1 MDSKNRC
8 VECEIQGLLFLTS
21 VSEAVTL
28 CLVIALQK
36 LVKPVVRRLLRGLF
50 VIIGQ
55 IRNGFGWCKT
65 YWKLKVV
72 EDTHWVNYNEFY
84 HIWVGDANESGST
97 EYYIAS
103 WTKDKV
109 NYNRVSKF
117 NTNKHRQV
125 LHGQIWFCDLGYNIG
140 TEKNK
145 MRPVLVMSN
154 NKINNSEKVVV
165 VCITDAKG
173 KVNARC
179 LPIQDSWFLLYSD
192 TEDEEKASDSGKND
206 TSVYAYLWILD
217 KDSMI
222 QCEEI
227 RAVSKA
233 RLDANR
239 GCIGT
244 LTPEDFNLVKGKFKR
259 AYNL

>member
-1 MDSKNRC
+1 MN
-8 VECEIQGLLFLTS
+8 Q
-21 VSEAVTL
+21 EA
-28 CLVIALQK
+28 Q
-36 LVKPVVRRLLRGLF
+36 
-50 VIIGQ
+50 
-55 IRNGFGWCKT
+55 
-65 YWKLKVV
+65 
-72 EDTHWVNYNEFY
+72 
-84 HIWVGDANESGST
+84 
-97 EYYIAS
+97 EYYNIAS

-109 NYNRVSKF
+109 NYNRISKF
-117 NTNKHRQV
+117 NTNRKRQI
-125 LHGQIWFCDLGYNIG
+125 LHGQIWFCDMGYNVG

-145 MRPVLVMSN
+145 MRPVLVISN

-173 KVNARC
+173 KVNANN

-192 TEDEEKASDSGKND
+192 TDDEEKQISAGRKVPGSMQ
-206 TSVYAYLWILD
+206 VYDFLD

-227 RAVSKA
+227 RAVSKSRFDSA
-233 RLDANR
+233 R

-244 LTPEDFNLVKGKFKR
+244 LIPEDFEIVKGKFRR

>member
-1 MDSKNRC
+1 MRMN
-8 VECEIQGLLFLTS
+8 Q
-21 VSEAVTL
+21 EA
-28 CLVIALQK
+28 Q
-36 LVKPVVRRLLRGLF
+36 
-50 VIIGQ
+50 
-55 IRNGFGWCKT
+55 
-65 YWKLKVV
+65 
-72 EDTHWVNYNEFY
+72 
-84 HIWVGDANESGST
+84 
-97 EYYIAS
+97 EYYNIAS

-140 TEKNK
+140 
-145 MRPVLVMSN
+145 
-154 NKINNSEKVVV
+154 INNSEKVVV

-192 TEDEEKASDSGKND
+192 TEDEEKQVIPGRTIPASMH
-206 TSVYAYLWILD
+206 TYEFLD

>member
-1 MDSKNRC
+1 MRMN
-8 VECEIQGLLFLTS
+8 Q
-21 VSEAVTL
+21 EA
-28 CLVIALQK
+28 Q
-36 LVKPVVRRLLRGLF
+36 
-50 VIIGQ
+50 
-55 IRNGFGWCKT
+55 
-65 YWKLKVV
+65 
-72 EDTHWVNYNEFY
+72 
-84 HIWVGDANESGST
+84 
-97 EYYIAS
+97 EYYNIAS

-117 NTNKHRQV
+117 NTSKHRQV
-125 LHGQIWFCDLGYNIG
+125 LHGQIWFCDLGYNVG

-192 TEDEEKASDSGKND
+192 TEDEEKQVIPGRAIPASMH
-206 TSVYAYLWILD
+206 TYEFLD

>member
-1 MDSKNRC
+1 MN
-8 VECEIQGLLFLTS
+8 Q
-21 VSEAVTL
+21 EA
-28 CLVIALQK
+28 Q
-36 LVKPVVRRLLRGLF
+36 
-50 VIIGQ
+50 
-55 IRNGFGWCKT
+55 
-65 YWKLKVV
+65 
-72 EDTHWVNYNEFY
+72 
-84 HIWVGDANESGST
+84 
-97 EYYIAS
+97 EYYNIAS

-192 TEDEEKASDSGKND
+192 T
-206 TSVYAYLWILD
+206 
-217 KDSMI
+217 
-222 QCEEI
+222 
-227 RAVSKA
+227 
-233 RLDANR
+233 
-239 GCIGT
+239 
-244 LTPEDFNLVKGKFKR
+244 
-259 AYNL
+259 

>member
-1 MDSKNRC
+1 
-8 VECEIQGLLFLTS
+8 
-21 VSEAVTL
+21 
-28 CLVIALQK
+28 
-36 LVKPVVRRLLRGLF
+36 
-50 VIIGQ
+50 
-55 IRNGFGWCKT
+55 
-65 YWKLKVV
+65 
-72 EDTHWVNYNEFY
+72 
-84 HIWVGDANESGST
+84 
-97 EYYIAS
+97 
-103 WTKDKV
+103 
-109 NYNRVSKF
+109 
-117 NTNKHRQV
+117 
-125 LHGQIWFCDLGYNIG
+125 
-140 TEKNK
+140 

-192 TEDEEKASDSGKND
+192 TEDEEKQVIPGRTIPASMH
-206 TSVYAYLWILD
+206 TYEFLD

-239 GCIGT
+239 VLWSSIFVTLMANKIGGLQFGIYRNCQISSRVFHT
-244 LTPEDFNLVKGKFKR
+244 AVAALPLTKANRSDFE
-259 AYNL
+259 